1 MATST
6 KYPSHVAITV
16 FSTVEVV
23 VVKVPASVVSAAIRV
38 VVVVSVVQHNVK
50 IIVLLRKKIGLA
62 INQALSR
69 LLDTNRFLSYFIL
82 DLSSSVCAAYIG
94 LSHRIYKCGLGNLL
108 FNKNIPEDMRIHL
121 FHYRLSLSGRF
132 SLDNDS

>member
-94 LSHRIYKCGLGNLL
+94 LSHVHVI
-108 FNKNIPEDMRIHL
+108 
-121 FHYRLSLSGRF
+121 S
-132 SLDNDS
+132 